1 MVEIDPIVAFVFI
14 LVVAFTI
21 PEAIRRLKITYV
33 PFYIIAGIILGPV
46 VMNFQS
52 MDAFDFIADIGLFML
67 VFIAGLEIHET
78 GMKNLNKSVKYS
90 IFSSIA
96 CFLGGF
102 ILGELLGY
110 PLPTSLLLG
119 TIMMSSSVGE
129 IIPMVQSSTFLREQF
144 GHFIFPAIIIMD
156 ATSLF
161 ALAFIIQIGEG
172 LRTYILFTIGSLML
186 ILLILYGIPELAH
199 RFFSLL
205 RRKPEETDLR
215 FVLTILLAMVAIGEL
230 IHLHGIVIS
239 FLVGIVMGEYIDE
252 KTFSK
257 LYGFGHGFFIPI
269 FFIVLG
275 MNLDIG
281 VLTEAESILITLSV
295 VGTLIICKV
304 IGSVAFAKTE
314 GISTRNGIILGIT
327 VWPQLSATIAAATIG
342 VDLAIFDQQILVAI
356 VIMSIFTAIITPFVL
371 RFLIS
376 DEETKHTL
384 NNHTIVIGYG
394 RNSSLITHL
403 LRIQEKD
410 LIVIDNNMGVIEE
423 LKESG
428 TEVVFGDG
436 SDRGVLIKAGIED
449 AETVIV
455 TIPDEHEEYLCLM
468 RIKEI
473 NPNCYTIAVVHTIE
487 QSTRIREGR
496 LSNYVIWPEELSSV
510 EIVDHLNSVAIKREK
525 EKRR

>member
-1 MVEIDPIVAFVFI
+1 MVEIDPIVAFVVI

-33 PFYIIAGIILGPV
+33 PFYIISGIILGPV
-46 VMNFQS
+46 VLNFQS
-52 MDAFDFIADIGLFML
+52 LDAFDFIADIGLFML

-78 GMKNLNKSVKYS
+78 GLKNINKSVKYS
-90 IFSSIA
+90 VFSSTI
-96 CFLGGF
+96 CFAGGF
-102 ILGELLGY
+102 ILGEVLGY
-110 PLPTSLLLG
+110 PLPASLLIG

-129 IIPMVQSSTFLREQF
+129 IIPMVQSSTFLREEF

-172 LRTYILFTIGSLML
+172 WQSYALFLSGSLM
-186 ILLILYGIPELAH
+186 IVLLILYGIPRLAKK
-199 RFFSLL
+199 FFSLL

-215 FVLTILLAMVAIGEL
+215 FVLTVLLAMVAIGEL

-239 FLVGIVMGEYIDE
+239 FLVGIVMGEYVDE

-281 VLTEAESILITLSV
+281 ILTSSKSLLITLSV
-295 VGTLIICKV
+295 IGTLIICK
-304 IGSVAFAKTE
+304 ILGGVAFAKTE
-314 GISTRNGIILGIT
+314 SISTRNGIILGIT
-327 VWPQLSATIAAATIG
+327 FWPQLSATIAVATVG
-342 VDLAIFDQQILVAI
+342 LEFAIFDQQILVAI
-356 VIMSIFTAIITPFVL
+356 VVMSIFTAIVTPFVL
-371 RFLIS
+371 RFVIR
-376 DEETKHTL
+376 DEEKKHAL
-384 NNHTIVIGYG
+384 NNHTVVIGFG

-403 LRIQEKD
+403 LMIQEKD
-410 LIVIDNNMGVIEE
+410 LIVVDNNMTGIGE

-428 TEVVFGDG
+428 IEVVYGDG
-436 SDRGVLIKAGIED
+436 ADRAVLLKAGIEE

-455 TIPDEHEEYLCLM
+455 TIPDEHEEYLCLR
-468 RIKEI
+468 RIKDI
-473 NPNCYTIAVVHTIE
+473 NPDCYTIAVVHTIE
-487 QSTRIREGR
+487 QSGRLRDER

-510 EIVDHLNSVAIKREK
+510 EIVDHLNAVAKEREK